1 MQYDK
6 EDMEYENENEKTPHV
21 VCVSPNRSLTWRQAV
36 VFYAGVC
43 VGSLGIAL
51 MLAVQGYWPVL
62 PFAGLE
68 LAVLGVALWITMQ
81 RGRYRELIRIFPDR
95 IVIEKGLPED
105 HRRIEFPLHWARVTL
120 RPAGTG
126 SYPSRLLISSH
137 GRSCEIGRCL
147 TESAR
152 RGLRSRLDQL
162 IGKVDET
169 PASWP
174 TET

>member
-1 MQYDK
+1 M
-6 EDMEYENENEKTPHV
+6 ENENENKKTPHV
-21 VCVSPNRSLTWRQAV
+21 VCVSPNRSLTWRQAI

-105 HRRIEFPLHWARVTL
+105 HRRMEFPLHWARVTL
-120 RPAGTG
+120 RPAGAG

-169 PASWP
+169 PASWS